1 MWELPPQAIAS
12 GRILLC
18 LKRERKKNGNNYT
31 RGEKS
36 PFAIK
41 KKKKKK
47 FPIDI
52 KGRPVRGG
60 LI

>member
-1 MWELPPQAIAS
+1 MGAAS
-12 GRILLC
+12 TSHSIWQDSFVPKKG
-18 LKRERKKNGNNYT
+18 KKKKNGNNYT

-41 KKKKKK
+41 KNKKK